1 MRVDAAT
8 TKYMKQ
14 LEELEEGRGEKEGGM
29 QRGENRALI
38 GAAAMVGRLL
48 VDEAADA
55 SWQRSLRHVIAA
67 AIFAVIAYFVTF
79 QWELSALNKAIV
91 QGLCGAVA
99 PELVDWLSTTIRKK
113 LGFKDKQKTPAWKSL
128 FSRKKKPKRRRRT
141 TAKKAAPAKKAAK
154 PAKEG
159 SKKAKKSK
167 GTESYKLYI
176 FKVLKQV
183 HPDTGIS
190 SKSMAILNSFIA
202 DQFEKIAAAAAQ
214 LSRVN
219 KKPTL
224 TSREIQTAVRL
235 VLPGELAKHAVSEG
249 TKAVTKFTSA

>member
-1 MRVDAAT
+1 MILSLVLAQVAEQAPAVA
-8 TKYMKQ
+8 KASPAIVNNFQIAILAFKS
-14 LEELEEGRGEKEGGM
+14 GGWIV
-29 QRGENRALI
+29 ALI

-141 TAKKAAPAKKAAK
+141 TAKKAAPAKAAPKKGAKKPAAK
-154 PAKEG
+154 KPAAKKAPAEKKPPAK
-159 SKKAKKSK
+159 K
-167 GTESYKLYI
+167 
-176 FKVLKQV
+176 
-183 HPDTGIS
+183 PDDGQST
-190 SKSMAILNSFIA
+190 LN
-202 DQFEKIAAAAAQ
+202 
-214 LSRVN
+214 L
-219 KKPTL
+219 
-224 TSREIQTAVRL
+224 
-235 VLPGELAKHAVSEG
+235 
-249 TKAVTKFTSA
+249 

>member
-1 MRVDAAT
+1 MILSMLLAQVAEQAPAVA
-8 TKYMKQ
+8 KASPAIVNNFQIALLAFKS
-14 LEELEEGRGEKEGGM
+14 GGWIV
-29 QRGENRALI
+29 ALI

-141 TAKKAAPAKKAAK
+141 TAKKAAPAKAAPKKGAKKPAAK
-154 PAKEG
+154 KPAAKKAPAEKKPPAK
-159 SKKAKKSK
+159 K
-167 GTESYKLYI
+167 
-176 FKVLKQV
+176 
-183 HPDTGIS
+183 PDDGQST
-190 SKSMAILNSFIA
+190 LN
-202 DQFEKIAAAAAQ
+202 
-214 LSRVN
+214 L
-219 KKPTL
+219 
-224 TSREIQTAVRL
+224 
-235 VLPGELAKHAVSEG
+235 
-249 TKAVTKFTSA
+249 